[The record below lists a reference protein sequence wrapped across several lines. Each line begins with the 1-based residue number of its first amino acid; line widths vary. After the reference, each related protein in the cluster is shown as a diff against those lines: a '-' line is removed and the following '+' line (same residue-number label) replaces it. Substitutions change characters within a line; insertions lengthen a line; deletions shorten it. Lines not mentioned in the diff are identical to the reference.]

1 LTPDDEA
8 ELMQRQ
14 CLKRKLM
21 PDDVARIVLF
31 FVADDNGACCSPASI
46 FPQASTALLYWRSHA
61 VPLHAAGYDFDDCDL
76 TSVGQAIKKPIKVR
90 SKVALR
96 FAGAKVSNA
105 PIVVSAVMSY
115 GKLRSVRHATVRNE
129 YNVGSNR
136 GGATTD
142 TDIR

>member
-1 LTPDDEA
+1 MTRPNSCSANALNASSCRTT
-8 ELMQRQ
+8 
-14 CLKRKLM
+14 
-21 PDDVARIVLF
+21 
-31 FVADDNGACCSPASI
+31 SPASSSSSPPTTTVPVVRLRR
-46 FPQASTALLYWRSHA
+46 FFLKPVPHA

-105 PIVVSAVMSY
+105 PIVVSAAMSY